1 MPYNQLSSED
11 IVLSSEPVTTPIWS
25 GEGAGTATMTTFT
38 TSSVQEMGLSGDYYL
53 DIYQSP
59 SSPTV
64 EFACTFANKEGKGA
78 FPYNAAVPE
87 NTPTRTIFGQYRS
100 LVLGDEESDFYFG
113 GNEGANSVSSSFFWA
128 INIDRARY
136 KESLMP
142 GTLVLALSGSS
153 SDLVLVDDSTIQGN
167 TRYLDSGRVYNVVE
181 GKIATNSS
189 PSVPVYYPDPEKP
202 ASYGYFLP
210 DIGVILLDGLSLI
223 NKGVIVDPTFWSG
236 GQISSNATM
245 STCIMALIQR
255 IKSFTLQAK
264 ETVTSNYIFI
274 RAKNSEFNYSMNPSN
289 ITSTGEL
296 RYRVMVNSPET
307 YITSIGLYN
316 SNNDLVAVA
325 KLSRPLP
332 KNFTKEALFRIKLDY

>member
-1 MPYNQLSSED
+1 MSYNQLSSED
-11 IVLSSEPVTTPIWS
+11 IVLSSEAVTTPIWS
-25 GEGAGTATMTTFT
+25 GEGVGIATMSTFV
-38 TSSVQEMGLSGDYYL
+38 TSSVQELGLSGDYYL
-53 DIYQSP
+53 DIYQEDSP
-59 SSPTV
+59 IV
-64 EFACTFANKEGKGA
+64 EFACTFADKYGKGA

-113 GNEGANSVSSSFFWA
+113 GNEGTDSVSSSFFWA

-142 GTLVLALSGSS
+142 GTLVLNLSGSS
-153 SDLVLVDDSTIQGN
+153 SDLILVDDSTIQGN
-167 TRYLDSGRVYNVVE
+167 ARYLDSGRVYNIVE
-181 GKIATNSS
+181 GKIATAS
-189 PSVPVYYPDPEKP
+189 PSDNPVYYPDPDKP
-202 ASYGYFLP
+202 KSYGYFLP
-210 DIGVILLDGLSLI
+210 DIGVLLLDGLSLI
-223 NKGVIVDPTFWSG
+223 SAGVVLDPTFWSG
-236 GQISSNATM
+236 GQISPDATM
-245 STCIMALIQR
+245 STCIMAFIRR
-255 IKSFTLQAK
+255 IKSFTLQTK

-274 RAKNSEFNYSMNPSN
+274 RVKNSEFNYPMNPSN

-332 KNFTKEALFRIKLDY
+332 KNFTKEALIRIKLDY

>member
-1 MPYNQLSSED
+1 MSYNQLSSED
-11 IVLSSEPVTTPIWS
+11 VVLSSETVTTPIWS
-25 GEGAGTATMTTFT
+25 GEGAGIATMTSFV
-38 TSSVQEMGLSGDYYL
+38 TSSVQEAGLSGDYYL
-53 DIYQSP
+53 DIYQA

-78 FPYNAAVPE
+78 FPYNTAVPE

-113 GNEGANSVSSSFFWA
+113 GNGGADSVSSSFFWA

-167 TRYLDSGRVYNVVE
+167 ARYLDSGRVYNVVE

-189 PSVPVYYPDPEKP
+189 PSDPVYYPDPEKP

-325 KLSRPLP
+325 KLSRPLS

>member
-1 MPYNQLSSED
+1 
-11 IVLSSEPVTTPIWS
+11 
-25 GEGAGTATMTTFT
+25 
-38 TSSVQEMGLSGDYYL
+38 
-53 DIYQSP
+53 
-59 SSPTV
+59 
-64 EFACTFANKEGKGA
+64 
-78 FPYNAAVPE
+78 
-87 NTPTRTIFGQYRS
+87 
-100 LVLGDEESDFYFG
+100 
-113 GNEGANSVSSSFFWA
+113 
-128 INIDRARY
+128 
-136 KESLMP
+136 MP